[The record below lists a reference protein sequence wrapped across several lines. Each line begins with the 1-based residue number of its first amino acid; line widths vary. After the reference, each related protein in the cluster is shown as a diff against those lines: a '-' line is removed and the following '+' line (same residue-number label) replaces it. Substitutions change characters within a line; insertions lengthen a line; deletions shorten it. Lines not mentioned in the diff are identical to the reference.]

1 MKSLFDPYN
10 QSPYATPG
18 TTLREQLP
26 DEQQNELRKKLDL
39 LRAIRAKEILD
50 AGKYAGKR
58 AGEFAYDAYNA
69 VGDYHPL
76 VAGVK
81 AGAELGREVGKAV
94 YNNDP
99 VSRSYAAVANAGGRA
114 GEYAYDEYQQIR
126 DRFLGK

>member
-81 AGAELGREVGKAV
+81 AGAELGRAA

-99 VSRSYAAVANAGGRA
+99 ISRSYAAVANAGGRA
-114 GEYAYDEYQQIR
+114 GKYAYDEYQQIR